1 MARLFI
7 GISLYYIV
15 KYSNGVEALYRIPD
29 YGRIRNAAAPT
40 ISARFRTSNPFRF
53 DSLLDGRRTSLPW
66 FVTRR
71 VKNCS
76 QDNSR
81 KRSQATRNAKSRD
94 HSILTTTISYNYPQI
109 RWINYQMPEVSVNG
123 LIVFLPNF
131 GRNRKPIELENFRR
145 ERVEGY

>member
-1 MARLFI
+1 MERGRRSVLCI
-7 GISLYYIV
+7 YILYV
-15 KYSNGVEALYRIPD
+15 SPD

-53 DSLLDGRRTSLPW
+53 DSLLDGRRTSLPR

-76 QDNSR
+76 AGNITSQ
-81 KRSQATRNAKSRD
+81 QATRNAKSCD

-123 LIVFLPNF
+123 LIVFLSNF
-131 GRNRKPIELENFRR
+131 GRNRKPIGSESCEPDRENALKGI
-145 ERVEGY
+145 EKI